1 MSADQPID
9 VRDMAIV
16 HQTFRRSY
24 QESAALVRADPT
36 PSQHRVE
43 FLADHVDF
51 GISLLHHHHGG
62 EDELLYPLL
71 LERVPDQ
78 AANTEHIEHEHQEV
92 AAHIDA
98 VSAACQAW
106 RTAPTAENGEALAT
120 ALDVLN
126 ERLQQHLDDEERDIV
141 PLAAVTLTQEEWE
154 TLGRHAMAAIPKDK
168 LGIAFGMLTEPL
180 SDDDRHFMKS
190 HLPAPV
196 RLLSPLVIDR
206 PWHKYRDQLRNG
218 T

>member
-1 MSADQPID
+1 VSADQPID

-24 QESAALVRADPT
+24 QESAALVRANPT
-36 PSQHRVE
+36 PSAHRVD

-51 GISLLHHHHGG
+51 GISLLHHHHAG

-71 LERVPDQ
+71 LERAPDQ
-78 AANTEHIEHEHQEV
+78 AASTEHIEHEHQEV
-92 AAHIDA
+92 AGHIDA
-98 VSAACQAW
+98 VSAACAAW
-106 RTAPTAENGEALAT
+106 RAAPSAASGEELAT
-120 ALDVLN
+120 ALDELN
-126 ERLQQHLDDEERDIV
+126 ARLQEHLDDEEREIV

-180 SDDDRHFMKS
+180 SDDDRHFMRS

>member
-1 MSADQPID
+1 MTADQPID

-24 QESAALVRADPT
+24 EESAALVRANPT
-36 PSQHRVE
+36 PSAHRVQ
-43 FLADHVDF
+43 FLGDHVDF
-51 GISLLHHHHGG
+51 GVSLLHHHHGG

-71 LERVPDQ
+71 LERAPDK

-98 VSAACQAW
+98 VSAACAAW
-106 RTAPTAENGEALAT
+106 RGAPSAETGEALAQS
-120 ALDVLN
+120 LDDLN
-126 ERLQQHLDDEERDIV
+126 ARLQQHLDDEERDIV
-141 PLAAVTLTQEEWE
+141 PLAAVTLTQDEWDSI
-154 TLGRHAMAAIPKDK
+154 GQHAIAAIPRDRM
-168 LGIAFGMLTEPL
+168 GVAFGMLTEPL
-180 SDDDRHFMKS
+180 DDDDRHYMRS

-196 RLLSPLVIDR
+196 RLLSPLVIER